1 MIFEH
6 IVTRRAA
13 RSAYWVIVIVGPAI
27 AIRFIASAAYDGSG
41 RPSRLVVGMIVA
53 GILAVVFYGAVK
65 GGPTSWKFVA
75 AVSNKFQ
82 RRPVAPAFWAFIV
95 AAVVGFVSGLRFF
108 LPGDCQSLAVIS
120 WIALGLGSVALAVF
134 AFTSASVLGIRVDD
148 GGKHSR

>member
-65 GGPTSWKFVA
+65 GGPTS
-75 AVSNKFQ
+75 
-82 RRPVAPAFWAFIV
+82 
-95 AAVVGFVSGLRFF
+95 
-108 LPGDCQSLAVIS
+108 
-120 WIALGLGSVALAVF
+120 
-134 AFTSASVLGIRVDD
+134 
-148 GGKHSR
+148 